1 MPLTNINGKQKNFF
15 HDMKIALVVAR
26 IVWKIMGWQY
36 SSVCAV
42 LLTSVNAE
50 PKIGLYFMTDAHV
63 AVCGL
68 RSEGL

>member
-1 MPLTNINGKQKNFF
+1 
-15 HDMKIALVVAR
+15 MKIALVVAR